1 MDATRL
7 PLVATRPASFNGW
20 LLVSLLILAGLWL
33 GPLPAMSR
41 TAFSAHML
49 LHLGVVA
56 LVAPLLA
63 MGLVR
68 AGLRLGSN
76 MRGWMALAFI
86 MEMLV
91 VWGWH
96 APALHEAAARQVLV
110 FVVQQVSFLL
120 VGLGV
125 WLAGLAARER
135 GDLLIAMFGFA
146 LTLMHMTMLGVLLL
160 MAPTLIYPA
169 ELCLGAFGFEALED
183 QRLGGVL
190 MAAWGGLA
198 YLAGG
203 IVLGWRLLR
212 LLEAEAVVGPTRGDL
227 NPK

>member
-1 MDATRL
+1 MTNNNSQTT
-7 PLVATRPASFNGW
+7 VRPTPVLNGW
-20 LLVSLLILAGLWL
+20 VLAALLLLAGLWL

-68 AGLRLGSN
+68 MGLQLGNN
-76 MRGWMALAFI
+76 MRSWMMLAFA

-96 APALHEAAARQVLV
+96 APALHEAAARHVGV
-110 FVVQQVSFLL
+110 FVIQQLSFLL
-120 VGLGV
+120 VGLAV
-125 WLAGLAARER
+125 WLAGLAARQR
-135 GDLLIAMFGFA
+135 RDLVTAMFGFA

-160 MAPTLIYPA
+160 MAPKLIYPA
-169 ELCLGAFGFEALED
+169 ELCLGAFGFEQLED
-183 QRLGGVL
+183 QRFGGVL

-198 YLAGG
+198 YLVGG
-203 IVLGWRLLR
+203 VVLGYRLLWQ
-212 LLEAEAVVGPTRGDL
+212 VGSVD
-227 NPK
+227 

>member
-1 MDATRL
+1 MEANHDSQT
-7 PLVATRPASFNGW
+7 TDRPALILNGW
-20 LLVSLLILAGLWL
+20 LLAALLILAGLWL

-68 AGLRLGSN
+68 MGLQLGSN
-76 MRGWMALAFI
+76 MRSWMVLAFA
-86 MEMLV
+86 MEMVV

-96 APALHEAAARQVLV
+96 APALHEAAARHVGV
-110 FVVQQVSFLL
+110 FVIQQLSFLL
-120 VGLGV
+120 VGLAV
-125 WLAGLAARER
+125 WLAGLAARQR
-135 GDLLIAMFGFA
+135 RDLVTAMFGFA

-160 MAPTLIYPA
+160 MAPKLIYPA
-169 ELCLGAFGFEALED
+169 ELCLGAFGFEQLED
-183 QRLGGVL
+183 QRFGGVL

-198 YLAGG
+198 YLVGG
-203 IVLGWRLLR
+203 IVLGYRLLWQIDNDSGI
-212 LLEAEAVVGPTRGDL
+212 A
-227 NPK
+227 

>member
-1 MDATRL
+1 MQTHHDSQT
-7 PLVATRPASFNGW
+7 TDRPALILNGW
-20 LLVSLLILAGLWL
+20 LLAALLILAGLWL

-63 MGLVR
+63 VGLVR
-68 AGLRLGSN
+68 MGLQLGHN
-76 MRGWMALAFI
+76 MRSWMILAFV

-96 APALHEAAARQVLV
+96 APALHEAAARHVGV
-110 FVVQQVSFLL
+110 FVIQQLSFLL
-120 VGLGV
+120 VGLAV
-125 WLAGLAARER
+125 WLAGMAARQR
-135 GDLLIAMFGFA
+135 RDLVTAMFGFA

-160 MAPTLIYPA
+160 MAPELIYPA
-169 ELCLGAFGFEALED
+169 ELCLGAFGFEQLED
-183 QRLGGVL
+183 QRFGGVL

-198 YLAGG
+198 YLLGG
-203 IVLGWRLLR
+203 IVLGYRLLWQIDNDSGI
-212 LLEAEAVVGPTRGDL
+212 A
-227 NPK
+227 

>member
-1 MDATRL
+1 MTALRL
-7 PLVATRPASFNGW
+7 HGEGIRRSAPVNGW
-20 LLVSLLILAGLWL
+20 LLVGLATLAGLWL

-68 AGLRLGSN
+68 SGLRLGDH
-76 MRGWMALAFI
+76 MRGWMVLAFAL
-86 MEMLV
+86 EMVV

-96 APALHEAAARQVLV
+96 TPYLHEAAARHVGV
-110 FVVQQVSFLL
+110 FVVQQLSFLL
-120 VGLGV
+120 VGLAV
-125 WLAGLAARER
+125 WLAGLAAQER
-135 GDLLIAMFGFA
+135 RDLLVVIFGFA

-160 MAPTLIYPA
+160 MAPRLIYPA
-169 ELCLGAFGFEALED
+169 ELCLGAFGFEQLED
-183 QRLGGVL
+183 QRFGGVL
-190 MAAWGGLA
+190 MAAWGGLV

-203 IVLGWRLLR
+203 IVLGGRLMQQLDSD
-212 LLEAEAVVGPTRGDL
+212 GDAGGS
-227 NPK
+227 

>member
-1 MDATRL
+1 MDEIHPHTE
-7 PLVATRPASFNGW
+7 VSQPASLNGW
-20 LLVSLLILAGLWL
+20 LLAGLIILAGLWL

-68 AGLRLGSN
+68 TGLRLSGN
-76 MRGWMALAFI
+76 MRGWMMLAFI

-96 APALHEAAARQVLV
+96 APALHEAAARHVAV
-110 FVVQQVSFLL
+110 FVLQQLSFLL
-120 VGLGV
+120 VGLAV

-135 GDLLIAMFGFA
+135 GNLLIAMFGFA

-160 MAPTLIYPA
+160 MAPKLIYPA
-169 ELCLGAFGFEALED
+169 ELCLGAFGFEQLED
-183 QRLGGVL
+183 QRFGGVL
-190 MAAWGGLA
+190 MAAWGGLV

-203 IVLGWRLLR
+203 IVLGYRLLR
-212 LLEAEAVVGPTRGDL
+212 RLEQDAVAGLFREES
-227 NPK
+227 

>member
-1 MDATRL
+1 MFEIHVPARK
-7 PLVATRPASFNGW
+7 ASFNGW
-20 LLVSLLILAGLWL
+20 LLAGFVILAGLWL

-63 MGLVR
+63 AGLVR
-68 AGLRLGSN
+68 WGLQLGPQ
-76 MRGWMALAFI
+76 MRGWMTLVFA
-86 MEMLV
+86 MEMVV

-96 APALHEAAARQVLV
+96 APALHEAAARHVWV
-110 FVVQQVSFLL
+110 FVIQQLSFLL
-120 VGLGV
+120 VGLAV
-125 WLAGLAARER
+125 WCVGLAAQRR
-135 GDLLIAMFGFA
+135 SDLVTAMLGFA

-160 MAPTLIYPA
+160 MAPKLIYPA
-169 ELCLGAFGFEALED
+169 ELCLGAFGFAQLED
-183 QRLGGVL
+183 QRFGGVL

-203 IVLGWRLLR
+203 ILLGYRMLWRGSDPLADT
-212 LLEAEAVVGPTRGDL
+212 AE
-227 NPK
+227 

>member
-1 MDATRL
+1 MNINHDSQTTNRSALTL
-7 PLVATRPASFNGW
+7 NGGLLAG
-20 LLVSLLILAGLWL
+20 LLVLAGLWL

-63 MGLVR
+63 IGMVRMGV
-68 AGLRLGSN
+68 RLGNN
-76 MRGWMALAFI
+76 MRHWMILIFV

-96 APALHEAAARQVLV
+96 APILHEAAARHVGV
-110 FVVQQVSFLL
+110 FVIQQLSFLL
-120 VGLGV
+120 VGLAV
-125 WLAGLAARER
+125 WLVGLAAQQRH
-135 GDLLIAMFGFA
+135 DLIVAMFGFA

-160 MAPTLIYPA
+160 MTPKLLYPA
-169 ELCLGAFGFEALED
+169 ELCLGAFGFAELED
-183 QRLGGVL
+183 QRFGGVL

-203 IVLGWRLLR
+203 VVLGYRLLWQ
-212 LLEAEAVVGPTRGDL
+212 PDL
-227 NPK
+227 SDR